1 MKSRLDKKNY
11 TITKQPGSMIEI
23 AGDVP
28 KDLLEQYRD
37 AAFAVFAERVE
48 IDGFRK
54 GNAPKEAVL
63 QKIGPMALLEEMAQ
77 RALTDIY
84 FDIIQN
90 DKIDAIGRPNIVITK
105 IAEGS
110 DLGFKITTAVIP
122 EIKLPDYKKIAKAK
136 NKESKAVEITEAEI
150 DTAILELRKMRAHQ
164 EMHENGVEHHDH
176 NHHNIEEKDLPEF
189 TDEMVKSF
197 GPFENIADFRI
208 KLAENMK
215 KEKEMRDRD
224 ARRMEIVEGLVI
236 ASGIEVPDML
246 VEYEI
251 DKIMGQMEYDVSM
264 AGLKMDEYLQ
274 SINKTKDD
282 MRKDFRDEAKKRS
295 AMQLVINKIVTE
307 EKLEPTEQEI
317 DAEVAKIMEFYK
329 NTQGVNTDQARAY
342 VTTVLTNQKF
352 FEFLDA
358 QK

>member
-11 TITKQPGSMIEI
+11 TITNQPNSTIEI
-23 AGDVP
+23 TGEVP
-28 KDLLEQYRD
+28 VDIVEQYRD
-37 AAFAVFAERVE
+37 AAFAAFAERVE
-48 IDGFRK
+48 VDGFRK
-54 GNAPKEAVL
+54 GNAPKEAVMK
-63 QKIGPMALLEEMAQ
+63 KIGAIALLEEMAQ

-84 FDIIQN
+84 FEIIQN

-105 IAEGS
+105 IAENS
-110 DLGFKITTAVIP
+110 PLGFKITTAVIP

-136 NKESKAVEITEAEI
+136 NKEEKAIEVTEAEI
-150 DTAILELRKMRAHQ
+150 DNAILELRKMRAHQ
-164 EMHENGVEHHDH
+164 DMHDQGIDHHDH
-176 NHHNIEEKDLPEF
+176 NHQNIEEKDLPEF

-197 GPFENIADFRI
+197 GPFENVADFRI

-224 ARRMEIVEGLVI
+224 AKRMEIVEGLVV
-236 ASGIEVPDML
+236 ASGIEVPEML

-251 DKIMGQMEYDVSM
+251 DKILGQMEYDVSM
-264 AGLKMDEYLQ
+264 AGMKMEDYLQ
-274 SINKTKDD
+274 SINKTKED
-282 MRKDFRDEAKKRS
+282 MRNDFRDEAKKRS
-295 AMQLVINKIVTE
+295 AMQLIINKIVTE

-329 NTQGVNTDQARAY
+329 NNKGVNTDQARAY

-352 FEFLDA
+352 FEFLDE